1 MAEQVSAGGMTGWEQ
16 AVGLYTILRKEAR
29 RILRIWVQTI
39 VPPAITMSL
48 YFIIFGQLRERIG
61 SMSGFDYTQFIAPG
75 LILMSVITNSYGN
88 VVSSFFSAKF
98 QRHLEEM
105 LVSPLPNYVI
115 ILGHAAGGV
124 MRGLIVGLIVTTVA
138 MGFTDLEIR
147 YPVIVV
153 FTLFCTAITFSLGG
167 MINAIFARKFDDVS
181 LIPAFVLTPLTYLGG
196 VFYSVDLLPGIWR
209 TLSLFNPILYMINA
223 FRYGMIGT
231 TDVDLNTA
239 FIMMGVFVFVLF
251 GVCAVLIRKGVGIR
265 D

>member
-1 MAEQVSAGGMTGWEQ
+1 MAEQVRAGGMSGAEK
-16 AVGLYTILRKEAR
+16 AIGLYTIVHKEAR
-29 RILRIWVQTI
+29 RIVRIWVQTI

-88 VVSSFFSAKF
+88 VVASFFGAKF

-105 LVSPLPNYVI
+105 LVSPLPNYII

-124 MRGLIVGLIVTTVA
+124 MRGLIVGLIVTIVA

-147 YPVIVV
+147 YPLIVV

-239 FIMMGVFVFVLF
+239 VVMMFVFMFVLF

-265 D
+265 E

>member
-1 MAEQVSAGGMTGWEQ
+1 MAEQVSAGGMTAWEQ
-16 AVGLYTILRKEAR
+16 AIGLYTILRKEAR

-105 LVSPLPNYVI
+105 LVSPLPNYII

-124 MRGLIVGLIVTTVA
+124 MRGLIVGVIVTTVA

-147 YPVIVV
+147 YPLLVV
-153 FTLFCTAITFSLGG
+153 FTLFCTAVTFSLGG

-181 LIPAFVLTPLTYLGG
+181 LIPA
-196 VFYSVDLLPGIWR
+196 SC
-209 TLSLFNPILYMINA
+209 SL
-223 FRYGMIGT
+223 R
-231 TDVDLNTA
+231 
-239 FIMMGVFVFVLF
+239 
-251 GVCAVLIRKGVGIR
+251 
-265 D
+265 